1 MLLGQDRSTQKVHTC
16 KRTKSTKEGESMIY
30 LSTIIGKP
38 VCDANGERLGV
49 ISDVAISTGE
59 VFPKITSLAFTGPG
73 KTPFMISWRK
83 YVDTFDSDDGVKLK
97 VDQPEIRF
105 SYLQPSE
112 VLLARDLLNRQ
123 IVDTQGLKVVRVND
137 LKLSQ
142 YGNQLRLLGAEV
154 GIRGILRG
162 LAPWLEKFVVAI
174 SKLFKHKIHEQLI
187 AWNYMDLLDRDLS
200 KVQLS
205 VSHKR
210 LEELHPA
217 DVADILE
224 QLDPQQRAHVFQQLD
239 ENAASEAVAEMEDEY
254 QAEFIKDLDSKQAS
268 KVLGNMDPDD
278 AAEIVRDLSYEK
290 AEKLLRLM
298 GVEDATDI
306 RQLLGYKDG
315 TAGGMM
321 TTQFVAVH
329 EGDTVNDTINKIR
342 ELEDDHPAV
351 HYIYVLDE
359 QNRFCGVVSLKSLA
373 LNNGNMLI
381 KNVMYNENLIKVA
394 PDEDEDQVS
403 EDIFKYDL
411 TAMPVVDEHGE
422 LLGIVTTE
430 DAWDAIEDDVKEERT
445 QHKWLKRIGI
455 TLIILIL
462 LTLYTFAVVAVVK
475 GI

>member
-1 MLLGQDRSTQKVHTC
+1 
-16 KRTKSTKEGESMIY
+16 MIY
-30 LSTIIGKP
+30 LSQLIGKP
-38 VCDANGERLGV
+38 VVDAQGTRLGSV
-49 ISDVAISTGE
+49 SDVAISTGE
-59 VFPKITSLAFTGPG
+59 VFPRVTSLAFLGPG

-83 YVDTFDSDDGVKLK
+83 FVEDFDEDEDVKLK
-97 VDQPEIRF
+97 VAQPQIRF

-154 GIRGILRG
+154 GIRGLLRA
-162 LAPWLEKFVVAI
+162 LAGWLEKAVVGI
-174 SKLFKHKIHEQLI
+174 SKLFKHPIQEQII

-205 VSHKR
+205 VTHKR

-217 DVADILE
+217 DIADILE
-224 QLDPQQRAHVFQQLD
+224 QLDPAQRAKVFKNLD
-239 ENAASEAVAEMEDEY
+239 ENQASEAVAEMEDEI
-254 QAEFIKDLDSKQAS
+254 QAEFLEDLDEHKAS

-278 AAEIVRDLSYEK
+278 AAEIVRDLSYDK

-298 GVEDATDI
+298 GVEDATEI

-321 TTQFVAVH
+321 TTQYVAMQ
-329 EGDTVNDTINKIR
+329 EDSTVNETLNEIR
-342 ELEDDHPAV
+342 ELEEDHPPV
-351 HYIYVLDE
+351 HYIYVLDKSG
-359 QNRFCGVVSLKSLA
+359 CLVGAVSLKALA
-373 LNNGNMLI
+373 LNNGNTQLKNIMIHDDLI
-381 KNVMYNENLIKVA
+381 YVS
-394 PDEDEDQVS
+394 PDEPEEEVS

-411 TAMPVVDEHGE
+411 TAMPVVDEHGV

-430 DAWDAIEDDVKEERT
+430 DAWDAIEDDVVESKGLSLA
-445 QHKWLKRIGI
+445 KKIG
-455 TLIILIL
+455 LVLLGLIL
-462 LTLYTFAVVAVVK
+462 LALYTFVIVAVVR
-475 GI
+475 GF